1 MYNYL
6 NESEKII
13 KKLEKIKRKKFQY
26 QPISLKDILK
36 EMKQKIDMMI
46 DLAYSAIK
54 FSSKEI
60 ADETSKIEK
69 RIHELTFLLNLQ
81 IIQTQTGGFK
91 DAKALEPIVVMGYS
105 IDKISDALADIA
117 RVVYINS
124 DISEFTQ
131 LLWDDVPEPIV
142 KITVNENC
150 DFIGMKRKE
159 VHFRSKYGVDLIAI
173 KRKDNWLFEKDNEIH
188 VGDILI
194 IKGEIEP
201 IKELKKLTFDT
212 EEISFQIDDVQ
223 KESEF
228 NLKNPDVFDKIQELK
243 KNYVIITDLSET
255 MIELALAALFF
266 NSYEVAEDVLE
277 MESLMDGLN
286 IIFEKD
292 LLSLTQLLDNP
303 KSLTGIMRIVF
314 SCELISDAAAHLAEN
329 ILEGFEPH
337 VILQKAIEETPEIV
351 VRETV
356 SVDSYFKEKTYKQ
369 LQNQQYKRGFH
380 IIALKRKN
388 KWIYSFKSDFIF
400 QVGDLLIGLGP
411 KETVDQWRSCVN
423 PEVSK
428 EER

>member
-1 MYNYL
+1 LFNYL
-6 NESEKII
+6 KESEKII
-13 KKLEKIKRKKFQY
+13 KKKEKRKKFQY

-36 EMKQKIDMMI
+36 EMKQKIDLMI

-60 ADETSKIEK
+60 ADETSKMEK

-91 DAKALEPIVVMGYS
+91 EAKALEPIVVMGFS

-124 DISEFTQ
+124 DISDFTQ
-131 LLWDDVPEPIV
+131 LFWDEVPEPIV
-142 KITVNENC
+142 KITVNDACE
-150 DFIGMKRKE
+150 FIGMKRKE

-173 KRKDNWLFEKDNEIH
+173 KRKDEWLFEKNNEIQT
-188 VGDILI
+188 GDILI

-201 IKELKKLTFDT
+201 IKELKKLTFDI
-212 EEISFQIDDVQ
+212 EDFSFQVDDEE
-223 KESEF
+223 KDSEF
-228 NLKNPDVFDKIQELK
+228 DLSNPDIFDKIQELK
-243 KNYVIITDLSET
+243 KDYVLITDISET

-266 NSYEVAEDVLE
+266 NSYDVAEDVLE
-277 MESLMDGLN
+277 MEALMDGLN
-286 IIFEKD
+286 INFEKD
-292 LLSLTQLLDNP
+292 LLSLTQLFNNP
-303 KSLTGIMRIVF
+303 KILTGIMRIVF
-314 SCELISDAAAHLAEN
+314 SCELIADAAAHLAEN

-337 VILQKAIEETPEIV
+337 IILQKAIEESPEIV
-351 VRETV
+351 VRETI
-356 SVDSYFKEKTYKQ
+356 STESYFKEKTYKE

-380 IIALKRKN
+380 IIALKREN

-400 QVGDLLIGLGP
+400 EVGDLLIGLGP
-411 KETVDQWRSCVN
+411 KETVDQWRSCVH
-423 PEVSK
+423 PEFSK

>member
-1 MYNYL
+1 
-6 NESEKII
+6 
-13 KKLEKIKRKKFQY
+13 
-26 QPISLKDILK
+26 
-36 EMKQKIDMMI
+36 MI

-91 DAKALEPIVVMGYS
+91 EAKALEPIVVMGYS

-124 DISEFTQ
+124 DISDFTQ
-131 LLWDDVPEPIV
+131 LFWDEVPEPIV
-142 KITVNENC
+142 KIVVNDDCE
-150 DFIGMKRKE
+150 FIGMKRKE

-173 KRKDNWLFEKDNEIH
+173 KRKDDWLFVRDIEIQT
-188 VGDILI
+188 GDILI

-201 IKELKKLTFDT
+201 IKVLKKLTFDT
-212 EEISFQIDDVQ
+212 KDFSFQVDDEE
-223 KESEF
+223 KDSEF
-228 NLKNPDVFDKIQELK
+228 DLANPDVFVKIQELK
-243 KNYVIITDLSET
+243 KDYVLITDISET

-266 NSYEVAEDVLE
+266 KSYDLAEDVLE
-277 MESLMDGLN
+277 MEALMDGLN
-286 IIFEKD
+286 INFEKD
-292 LLSLTQLLDNP
+292 LLNLTQLLDNP
-303 KSLTGIMRIVF
+303 KILTGIMRIIF
-314 SCELISDAAAHLAEN
+314 SCELIADAAAHLAEN

-337 VILQKAIEETPEIV
+337 VILQKAIKETLEIV
-351 VRETV
+351 VRETI
-356 SVDSYFKEKTYKQ
+356 SIDSYFKEKTYRQ

-380 IIALKRKN
+380 IIALKRDN

-400 QVGDLLIGLGP
+400 EVGDLLIGLGP
-411 KETVDQWRSCVN
+411 KESVDQWRSCVN
-423 PEVSK
+423 PELSK